1 MCINYLELQATQIME
16 NIVYI
21 IIKIRCNFVTSST
34 WFKTIS
40 LVFGPSTHREYR
52 EQKCSR
58 LLCSYLCGTSWILI
72 IIHLQVE
79 NCTLTHVEPFKGRT
93 LLLKH

>member
-21 IIKIRCNFVTSST
+21 IIKIRCTFVTSST

-52 EQKCSR
+52 EQNVHDCFAVT
-58 LLCSYLCGTSWILI
+58 Y
-72 IIHLQVE
+72 VE
-79 NCTLTHVEPFKGRT
+79 LPGF
-93 LLLKH
+93 LS